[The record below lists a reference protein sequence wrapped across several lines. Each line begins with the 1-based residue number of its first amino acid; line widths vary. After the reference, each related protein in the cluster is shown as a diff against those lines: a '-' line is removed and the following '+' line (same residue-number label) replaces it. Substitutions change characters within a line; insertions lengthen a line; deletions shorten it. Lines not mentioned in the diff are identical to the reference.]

1 MIKGKKGQK
10 NRIRNKRWRVGVIA
24 ISILMSLVVL
34 LYTNTVISKIRDSEQ
49 EKITLWVNAVGHKA
63 QLVQAT
69 EAFFRGVDLDER
81 RKMELYTQVLNSF
94 NQIAPGSDADFSL
107 AYISYIVDSSKTS
120 FVIMNADSVITNCS
134 NYTGDPELDR
144 ALIGTKMTP
153 EDIASFSRNEAVHYS
168 IWGMEMILLY
178 KESEIYEELQAFLD
192 NLNRSFFSDITNN
205 SVFVPVIMVDS
216 TRQSVIDFGN
226 IDPMQFSTAE
236 KLAKKLHAMEREN
249 DPLEL
254 ILPNNQ
260 RAYVYYESTPLLKQM
275 RYLPY
280 LYVLI
285 SVIVLLVSVVLLR
298 TARSEEENHMWVGM
312 AKETAHQLGTPI
324 SSLLAWVEYLQDKP
338 LSEPYISEIH
348 KDLDRLDMIAR
359 RFSKIGSIPELKEEN
374 VCEVVNNTLLYLRPR
389 MSKKVSFVN
398 NIPNEPHYAMI
409 NAILLGWVIE
419 NLCKNAM
426 DAMEGAGT
434 FSVTV
439 SHVGKYIYIDC
450 SNTGRPIPSKQQKYI
465 FESGYSTKTRGWGL
479 GLSLAKRIINEYHK
493 GEISLKSST
502 QESTTFRI
510 KLRSSR

>member
-1 MIKGKKGQK
+1 MTKGKKGQK
-10 NRIRNKRWRVGVIA
+10 NRIRNKRWRVAVIV
-24 ISILMSLVVL
+24 IGILMSIFVL
-34 LYTNTVISKIRDSEQ
+34 LYTNTVIAKIRASEQ

-69 EAFFRGVDLDER
+69 ETFFQGVDIDEH
-81 RKMELYTQVLNSF
+81 RKMELYTQVLKSF

-120 FVIMNADSVITNCS
+120 FVIINADSIITNCS
-134 NYTGDPELDR
+134 NYTGDPEMDR
-144 ALIGTKMTP
+144 TLIGQKMSP
-153 EDIASFSRNEAVHYS
+153 EDIAAFTKNEPVHYN
-168 IWGMEMILLY
+168 IWGMEMILLF
-178 KESEIYEELQAFLD
+178 KESEIYEELQDFLD
-192 NLNRSFFSDITNN
+192 NLNRSFLSDITNN

-216 TRQSVIDFGN
+216 TKQNVIDYGN

-254 ILPNNQ
+254 RLPNDQ
-260 RAYVYYESTPLLKQM
+260 IAYVYYESTPLLKQL
-275 RYLPY
+275 RYLPF

-324 SSLLAWVEYLQDKP
+324 SSLMAWVEYLQDKP
-338 LSEPYISEIH
+338 LSEPYVSEIH

-374 VCEVVNNTLLYLRPR
+374 VCEVVDNTLTYLRPR
-389 MSKKVSFVN
+389 MSNKVNFVK
-398 NIPNEPHYAMI
+398 NIPNEPLYANM
-409 NAILLGWVIE
+409 NVILFGWVIE

-426 DAMEGAGT
+426 DAMNGEGT
-434 FSVTV
+434 FTVTV
-439 SHVGKYIYIDC
+439 NRMGKYIYVDC